1 MDTSHPVLTGLL
13 RKRQEIADE
22 LEKVQNQV
30 RELVLRL
37 DALDVTIRLFNP
49 TVEIGAVRVKP
60 VPRRHAAVRNESSR
74 LIFAALREAGEPLN
88 TRALARSIMEA
99 RGMNTA
105 DQVMVATMCNRLAST
120 LRKLKARGK
129 VTAEKEGERNMR
141 WSLAA

>member
-1 MDTSHPVLTGLL
+1 METNDPVLTGLL

-22 LEKVQNQV
+22 LERVQDQV
-30 RELVLRL
+30 RELILRL

-49 TVEIGAVRVKP
+49 TVDIGAVRVKP

-88 TRALARSIMEA
+88 TRGLARSIMEA
-99 RGMNTA
+99 RGMNLA
-105 DQVMVATMCNRLAST
+105 DQAMVATMCNRLAST
-120 LRKLKARGK
+120 LRKLKSRGK

-141 WSLAA
+141 WGLPI